1 MVTFL
6 ALLAVSTVNVAGEIL
21 VFYLCLVSSLSFF
34 FFNFFASWAFVCG
47 TLTSSVTYIRRNY
60 ALQVNLPQSDG
71 CVRRLQIDSLIC

>member
-34 FFNFFASWAFVCG
+34 FFIFLLHG
-47 TLTSSVTYIRRNY
+47 HLSV
-60 ALQVNLPQSDG
+60 
-71 CVRRLQIDSLIC
+71 VR